1 MKQVSIAILG
11 FGTVGSGVYQV
22 LTEGRDSIRHR
33 ELMSVEVKH
42 ILVKDLVT
50 EKNIGL
56 APMGLYTT
64 DITEITSDP
73 EISIVVE
80 CMGGTVPAKDF
91 ILRALAAGKTVVTSN
106 KEVLAKHWPDFER
119 QAKATGA
126 GLYFEATAGGGVP
139 IIRALLDSMQGNNIT
154 RLMGIINGTTNYILT
169 KMTDEGRPYS
179 EVLAEAQKLGYAEA
193 NPTADVDGWDCV
205 YKLSILASIAF
216 HARVNIDDIYREGI
230 SKVSAEDIAVA
241 KKLGYTIKLLAIGKK
256 MDGNLEVR
264 VHPTMLHNSHPLASV
279 SGVFN
284 GIFLTGDA
292 VGDIML
298 YGQGAGK
305 LPTASAIVSDVIY
318 AANAHEHRYMTFVN
332 EFDAPQWLVH
342 QKDWLS
348 GYFIR
353 LTASDELGSLSK
365 IAGVL
370 GDSGVSVHSV
380 MQFNENPHRN
390 TAELVFITDPAREL
404 SVQSA
409 LARLRGLSCVESIDS
424 VMRVEE

>member
-1 MKQVSIAILG
+1 MKQINIAILG
-11 FGTVGSGVYQV
+11 FGTVGSGVFQV
-22 LTEGRDSIRHR
+22 LTEGRESIKHR
-33 ELMSVEVKH
+33 ELMNIDVRR
-42 ILVKDLVT
+42 ILVRDLVT
-50 EKNIGL
+50 EPNIGL
-56 APMGLYTT
+56 APIDVFTT
-64 DITEITSDP
+64 DYADILNDP
-73 EISIVVE
+73 EISTVVE
-80 CMGGTVPAKDF
+80 CMGGTVPAKDY

-139 IIRALLDSMQGNNIT
+139 IIRTLLDAMQGNNIT
-154 RLMGIINGTTNYILT
+154 RLMGIINGTTNYILS
-169 KMTDEGRPYS
+169 KMTDEGRQYA
-179 EVLAEAQKLGYAEA
+179 EVLAEAQRLGYAEA
-193 NPTADVDGWDCV
+193 NPSADVDGWDSV

-230 SKVSAEDIAVA
+230 SRVSAEDIAVA

-256 MDGNLEVR
+256 MNNHLEVR
-264 VHPTMLHNSHPLASV
+264 VHPTLLHNSHPLANV

-292 VGDIML
+292 VDDIML
-298 YGQGAGK
+298 YGRGAGK

-318 AANAHEHRYMTFVN
+318 AAKAAEHRYMTFVN

-353 LTASDELGSLSK
+353 MTAADELGALSK

-380 MQFNENPHRN
+380 MQFNENSNRN
-390 TAELVFITDPAREL
+390 TAELVFITDTAREL

-409 LARLRGLSCVESIDS
+409 LARLRGLPCVISVDS

>member
-1 MKQVSIAILG
+1 MKQVNIAILG

-22 LTEGRDSIRHR
+22 LTEGRASIQHR
-33 ELMSVEVKH
+33 EQLNIDVRR
-42 ILVKDLVT
+42 ILVRDLVT
-50 EKNIGL
+50 ERNIGA
-56 APMGLYTT
+56 APMELFTT
-64 DITEITSDP
+64 SYADIVNDP

-80 CMGGTVPAKDF
+80 CMGGTVPAKDY

-119 QAKATGA
+119 QAKETGA

-139 IIRALLDSMQGNNIT
+139 IIRTLLDAMQANNIT

-169 KMTDEGRPYS
+169 KMTEEGRNYA

-193 NPTADVDGWDCV
+193 NPSADVEGWDSV

-230 SKVSAEDIAVA
+230 TRVSAEDIAVA

-256 MDGNLEVR
+256 MDNHLEVR
-264 VHPTMLHNSHPLASV
+264 VHPTMLHNSHPLAHV

-292 VGDIML
+292 VDDIML
-298 YGQGAGK
+298 YGRGAGK
-305 LPTASAIVSDVIY
+305 LPTASAVVSDIVY
-318 AANAHEHRYMTFVN
+318 AAKAAEHRYMTFVN
-332 EFDAPQWLVH
+332 EFDAPSWLVH

-353 LTASDELGSLSK
+353 MTVTAELGTLAK

-370 GDSGVSVHSV
+370 GACGVSVHSV
-380 MQFNENPHRN
+380 MQFNENAHRN
-390 TAELVFITDPAREL
+390 TAELVFITDTAREL

-409 LARLRGLSCVESIDS
+409 LARLRGLTCVLSIDS